1 MLGNASWA
9 TIEVVSNNN
18 TITAFTGATALAAG
32 SIGYIPAPTAGK
44 QNYYLKGSGDWAVVD
59 VPTRQYFIA
68 TNSATL
74 TALASTAY
82 LTFPL
87 GNYSSGPIGTID
99 SKVSQFSTSVF
110 LLASGYTYKI
120 SFTCDIYSGLT
131 ATGAFAIAQSTTTTL
146 PATITNWTTQ
156 TLGNQYNS
164 ASGAAAYFKPVCNG
178 YITTTTS
185 MYVGVI
191 YTGSGNGANIA
202 NGLLTIDVQ

>member
-1 MLGNASWA
+1 M
-9 TIEVVSNNN
+9 
-18 TITAFTGATALAAG
+18 AAG
-32 SIGYIPAPTAGK
+32 SIGYIPAPTAGDQVK
-44 QNYYLKGSGDWAVVD
+44 FLSGSGNWAPVA

-87 GNYSSGPIGTID
+87 GNYSSG
-99 SKVSQFSTSVF
+99 SNVSQYSTSVF

-146 PATITNWTTQ
+146 PAAPITNWATQ
-156 TLGNQYNS
+156 TLGNLYNS
-164 ASGAAAYFKPVCNG
+164 ASGAASYFKPVCNG
-178 YITTTTS
+178 YITTATS

-202 NGLLTIDVQ
+202 NGLLTIDVL